1 MPTRPDISSVEKRQ
15 RGDPSSS
22 TQEREI
28 LKDPEQE
35 TGQEDVDDLEDESD
49 VRKVE

>member
-22 TQEREI
+22 TQERET
-28 LKDPEQE
+28 KPSAPEQH
-35 TGQEDVDDLEDESD
+35 EDVEDLGDES
-49 VRKVE
+49 VRQVE